1 MKGVYL
7 VFSFFCF
14 EEQKN
19 EQANQPQIKR
29 ETA

>member
-1 MKGVYL
+1 MRG

-19 EQANQPQIKR
+19 KQANQPQIKR
-29 ETA
+29 ETAQ